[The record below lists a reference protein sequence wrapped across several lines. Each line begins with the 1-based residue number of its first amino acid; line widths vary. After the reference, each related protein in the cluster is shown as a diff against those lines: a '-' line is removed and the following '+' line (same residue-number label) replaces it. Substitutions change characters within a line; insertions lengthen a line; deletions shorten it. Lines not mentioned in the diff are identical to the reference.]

1 MCNTY
6 RFSTATMDAGKR
18 LNGYAILT
26 LPVLYYTSFGFLL
39 QLDTLI
45 ARIFHG
51 FVLLQKMS
59 YER

>member
-1 MCNTY
+1 
-6 RFSTATMDAGKR
+6 MDAGKR